1 MPLKFAAVK
10 RLALLFALLAIACG
24 KRGDPH
30 PPVPVIPKAT
40 SDLVVAQRGAKV
52 ILSWSFPSLT
62 TTGQNLG
69 GIRRVVVYRYSE
81 ELPVTQPPR
90 DPKSL
95 LPGDIDPTVPTAI
108 ALFAKVPPIG
118 RQQFTRMRQ
127 RIDSIE
133 SSDLPAATSGARL
146 VYEDTPAFHTSD
158 GRPLRLNY
166 AVVTEGRTAR
176 SDMSNIVG
184 IVPID
189 VPMPPDSVTATA
201 KPEGIVLT
209 WNPPRKTATGNEKPR
224 VVGYNIYRT
233 PKGQAIGEVAT
244 PVNATPVALTTYTDV
259 PAYGPHQYVVTAVAA
274 TGPPQIEGDPSA
286 PVTAEFK
293 DLLAPPP
300 PTGLTALVETNA
312 VRLVWDAVDASDL
325 AGYRIYRTEGT
336 GEKELKIA
344 GRIPL
349 VFQPPITQTNYTDTH
364 VEHGI
369 SYFYEVS
376 SVDKSGNESKTVK
389 TDWVLVPKTP

>member
-1 MPLKFAAVK
+1 MVFG
-10 RLALLFALLAIACG
+10 LLVMACG

-62 TTGQNLG
+62 TTGQTLG

-81 ELPVTQPPR
+81 DLPVTQPPR
-90 DPKSL
+90 DTKTL

-118 RQQFTRMRQ
+118 RQQFTRLRQ

-133 SSDLPAATSGARL
+133 SSELPAATSGARL
-146 VYEDTPAFHTSD
+146 VYEDTPSFHTSD
-158 GRPLRLNY
+158 GRPLRLDY
-166 AVVTEGRTAR
+166 AVVTEGLTAK
-176 SDMSNIVG
+176 SEMSNVAP

-189 VPMPPDSVTATA
+189 VPVPPEGVAA
-201 KPEGIVLT
+201 AARPEGIVLT
-209 WNPPRKTATGNEKPR
+209 WSAPQKTATGTEKPR

-233 PKGQAIGEVAT
+233 PKGQEVSEAAT
-244 PVNATPVALTTYTDV
+244 PVNASPVSQTTYTDV
-259 PAYGPHQYVVTAVAA
+259 PAYGPHQYVITALAA
-274 TGPPQIEGDPSA
+274 TGPPRIESDPSA
-286 PVTAEFK
+286 PATAEFK

-325 AGYRIYRTEGT
+325 AGYRVYRTEGA
-336 GEKELKIA
+336 GEQELKVV

-349 VFQPPITQTNYTDTH
+349 VLQPLLTQTNFTDTH
-364 VEHGI
+364 VQQGI
-369 SYFYEVS
+369 SYFYEVT
-376 SVDKSGNESKTVK
+376 SVDRSGNESKPVK
-389 TDWVLVPKTP
+389 TDWVLVPRTP